1 MLELLRVAVLELELE
16 LSGALEGALLDV
28 FVEECVDEG
37 VDDVDE
43 GAGIT
48 ITELALLDITTTD
61 ALLRLVATLVPL
73 LEDKLDRALLEG
85 SSALLLEEI
94 IVELSLNDWLLTA
107 RLDTV
112 GVDDVIVPD
121 ELDGDVLPP
130 PPPPQ
135 AVSTAAK
142 PHRASARNDTPRLSI
157 SCSSFL

>member
-1 MLELLRVAVLELELE
+1 MLELLRVAVLELE

-48 ITELALLDITTTD
+48 ITELALLDITTTG
-61 ALLRLVATLVPL
+61 ALLRLVATLVLL
-73 LEDKLDRALLEG
+73 LEDKLDRALLE